1 MCNYSNMICIDL
13 LFIEDDYDDWQLA
26 VARPNAVR
34 NQGLKD
40 PCGARKGSR
49 AQLLMMNSS
58 VEPFNKLMISS
69 RRVSWRSEISQTM
82 LNSASIAR
90 KKNLWNGK
98 LCRPEKRRRRAG
110 IVSCDV
116 GISQRKTFVPANLQ
130 GSCLCLQL
138 YWLYLHVNS
147 LHACAGWENGHT
159 CKNDT
164 HTVSLLAYTSHFF
177 MGNFFRCVM
186 TPSTYIFLM
195 IFDPGADVQSWAVRF
210 GSVLGSIAAYLRS
223 FSFACLPGDQRW
235 LL

>member
-164 HTVSLLAYTSHFF
+164 HTQCLYWPTLV
-177 MGNFFRCVM
+177 
-186 TPSTYIFLM
+186 IFLWG
-195 IFDPGADVQSWAVRF
+195 ISLGVWWPPLHIYFWWFLTQVQMCNREQCALDQC
-210 GSVLGSIAAYLRS
+210 LG
-223 FSFACLPGDQRW
+223 Q
-235 LL
+235 